1 MSAPEQVK
9 GFLTQIDKATSG
21 IQPLQMFEQ
30 QTGLPRSYAVLGF
43 GVVYIVIIFLNI
55 AGIGQLL
62 SNVAGFVIPGYF
74 SLIALETRS
83 KDDDTQLLTYWV
95 VFAFL
100 NVIEF
105 WSRAILYWVPFYFFL
120 KTIFLIYIGV
130 PAFGGARIIY
140 ANVIRPFSKAYI
152 VKSGGVKSSV
162 NDAAEG
168 VSTSVGL

>member
-1 MSAPEQVK
+1 
-9 GFLTQIDKATSG
+9 
-21 IQPLQMFEQ
+21 MFEQ